1 MKAFPNVKP
10 RRLVVRAALVVA
22 YIALAALLFV
32 TGRGHTI
39 LVDNKADPAGAYAA
53 LKGAVVAIDREK
65 PMEFYPGDRDKFVVT
80 GQRHTIRVK
89 LLSGPGAEEK
99 SFEFRVPFGE
109 DMTLLSIAK
118 LMAGVEPW
126 TETFVPPTA
135 LDRAAERAA
144 EDEQKP
150 TEGFGP

>member
-1 MKAFPNVKP
+1 MKVFQNVKP

-22 YIALAALLFV
+22 YIALAAILFV
-32 TGRGHTI
+32 TGKGHTI
-39 LVDNKADPAGAYAA
+39 LVDNKADPTGSYEA

-65 PMEFYPGDRDKFVVT
+65 PMEFYPGDRDKFIVT

-89 LLSGPGAEEK
+89 PLSGPGAEEK
-99 SFEFRVPFGE
+99 SYQFRVPLGE
-109 DMTLLSIAK
+109 DMTLLSISK

-126 TETFVPPTA
+126 AETFVPPTA
-135 LDRAAERAA
+135 LERAADRAA

-150 TEGFGP
+150 LESFGP